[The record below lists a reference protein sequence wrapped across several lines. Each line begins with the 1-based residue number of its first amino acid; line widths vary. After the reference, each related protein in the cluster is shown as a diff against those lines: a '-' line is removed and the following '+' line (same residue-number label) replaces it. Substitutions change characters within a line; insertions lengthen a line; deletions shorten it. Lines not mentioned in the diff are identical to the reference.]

1 MTTETNGAVGSD
13 VTVELDDPGAGVAVL
28 LDDATSR
35 ILELE
40 ARGYHPRRLSVPRS
54 AYDRIASLRAREVE
68 RGVPLIVLGLPLIAS
83 DS

>member
-1 MTTETNGAVGSD
+1 M
-13 VTVELDDPGAGVAVL
+13 L

-54 AYDRIASLRAREVE
+54 ALRPDRGLRARELE
-68 RGVPLIVLGLPLIAS
+68 RGVPLIVLGLPLVAS
-83 DS
+83 DG